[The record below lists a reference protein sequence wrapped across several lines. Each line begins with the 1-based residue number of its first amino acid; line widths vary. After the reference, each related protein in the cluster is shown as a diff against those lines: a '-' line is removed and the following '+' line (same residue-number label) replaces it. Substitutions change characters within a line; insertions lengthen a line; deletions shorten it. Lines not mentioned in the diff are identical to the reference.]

1 MYRQEG
7 ISLSQVVFE
16 DNGQCV
22 ELIEGRTGL
31 ISLLEDEC
39 SVGANGSDL
48 LFLSKVFLPYV

>member
-1 MYRQEG
+1 MYQQEG
-7 ISLSQVVFE
+7 IALSQVVFE
-16 DNGQCV
+16 DNGLCV

-48 LFLSKVFLPYV
+48 LYIAKVRLWQ